1 MPTSVLVI
9 YLSDFSL
16 SHGCTGGVQQRRRAR
31 KRVLKIWLGTVSWGL
46 MEQALLILYT
56 STLYVL
62 VPTGVI
68 APRPCAML
76 SAVEDCL
83 LLMYV
88 DPRPSSFGVRNLVV
102 C

>member
-1 MPTSVLVI
+1 MLA
-9 YLSDFSL
+9 LAAFS
-16 SHGCTGGVQQRRRAR
+16 SGGVPESGCF
-31 KRVLKIWLGTVSWGL
+31 KIWLGTVSWGL

-76 SAVEDCL
+76 PSVEDCL

-88 DPRPSSFGVRNLVV
+88 DPRPSSFGVRNHVV